1 MGVRFCSACGNLLE
15 DSPNEILECEQC
27 GKSEQ
32 NKALHQTETRTSE
45 NFPSKLRNR
54 LKSHTQTPQ
63 KAPSGPTM
71 DIECPKCP
79 SKEVYYAQVQLRSA
93 DEGSTIFYTCVGC
106 AHRWQ
111 ENN

>member
-1 MGVRFCSACGNLLE
+1 MGVQFCGACGNLLE

-27 GKSEQ
+27 GKTEQ
-32 NKALHQTETRTSE
+32 SKALHQTQTRASE
-45 NFPSKLRNR
+45 NLPSKLRNR
-54 LKSHTQTPQ
+54 LRSHTQTPQ

-71 DIECPKCP
+71 N
-79 SKEVYYAQVQLRSA
+79 KEVYYAQVQLRSA